1 VCLKQQ
7 NIKHLWIIGKNNT
20 RLVVVL
26 SDYMHNDDVAELL
39 HAKDVEISDL
49 RKQVSK
55 LLQHL
60 EEVRTANF
68 YAVESILHDGL

>member
-1 VCLKQQ
+1 MT
-7 NIKHLWIIGKNNT
+7 NE
-20 RLVVVL
+20 
-26 SDYMHNDDVAELL
+26 YMHNDDVADLL
-39 HAKDVEISDL
+39 HVKDIEISDL

-68 YAVESILHDGL
+68 YAVESI

>member
-1 VCLKQQ
+1 M
-7 NIKHLWIIGKNNT
+7 
-20 RLVVVL
+20 
-26 SDYMHNDDVAELL
+26 SEYMHNDDVAELL
-39 HAKDVEISDL
+39 YAKDVEISDL

-68 YAVESILHDGL
+68 YAVESILNDGL